1 MERENGDKALRV
13 LSMYQKLMNNQIV
26 NKEKAAA
33 YGVNSRT
40 IQRDIDDIRGFLET
54 TDSAGISKQIVY
66 DQKERGYRLKEVW
79 SVPVVFEEQRIPQRK
94 AFCRYSGIN
103 HDISCIRICRRND
116 SIAGQGWKTSSF
128 SGTEQVKLLVDS

>member
-1 MERENGDKALRV
+1 MSSICDTIIQQCGRNTEMERENGDKALRV

-26 NKEKAAA
+26 NKEEAAA

-79 SVPVVFEEQRIPQRK
+79 SVPVVFKEQRIPQK
-94 AFCRYSGIN
+94 KTFIGVFS
-103 HDISCIRICRRND
+103 DKRIEK
-116 SIAGQGWKTSSF
+116 S
-128 SGTEQVKLLVDS
+128 

>member
-26 NKEKAAA
+26 NKEEAAA

-79 SVPVVFEEQRIPQRK
+79 SVPVVFKEQRIPQK
-94 AFCRYSGIN
+94 KTFIGVFI
-103 HDISCIRICRRND
+103 DKRIEK
-116 SIAGQGWKTSSF
+116 S
-128 SGTEQVKLLVDS
+128 

>member
-79 SVPVVFEEQRIPQRK
+79 SVPVVFEEQRILQK
-94 AFCRYSGIN
+94 KTFIGVFI
-103 HDISCIRICRRND
+103 DKRIEK
-116 SIAGQGWKTSSF
+116 S
-128 SGTEQVKLLVDS
+128 

>member
-26 NKEKAAA
+26 NKAEEAAA

-66 DQKERGYRLKEVW
+66 DQKERVYRLEEVW
-79 SVPVVFEEQRIPQRK
+79 SVTVVFEEQRIPQK
-94 AFCRYSGIN
+94 KTFVGVFI
-103 HDISCIRICRRND
+103 DKRIEK
-116 SIAGQGWKTSSF
+116 S
-128 SGTEQVKLLVDS
+128 

>member
-1 MERENGDKALRV
+1 MSSICDTIIQQCGRNTEMERENGDKALRV

-26 NKEKAAA
+26 NKEEAAA

-66 DQKERGYRLKEVW
+66 DQKERGYRLEEVW
-79 SVPVVFEEQRIPQRK
+79 SVTVVFEEQRIPQK
-94 AFCRYSGIN
+94 KTFVGVFI
-103 HDISCIRICRRND
+103 DKRIEK
-116 SIAGQGWKTSSF
+116 S
-128 SGTEQVKLLVDS
+128 